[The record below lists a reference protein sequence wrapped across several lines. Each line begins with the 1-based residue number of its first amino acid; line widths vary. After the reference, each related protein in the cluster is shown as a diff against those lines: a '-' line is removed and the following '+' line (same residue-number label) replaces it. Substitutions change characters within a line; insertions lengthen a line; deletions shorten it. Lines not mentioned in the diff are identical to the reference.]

1 MAEPAS
7 KIQNDSTP
15 GDQSGNSEPN
25 SQVIFSAENTN
36 NANPA
41 SEDKSDPWANGTP
54 PVDGVSVDQWG
65 NKVITQTNQQNS
77 EFNTGTQT
85 TTTTTQPAASPAGY
99 TNGATPEGTVGDW
112 GNNGA
117 SNQVGDWGNSPV
129 GSILGGGPTAAN
141 DNNVANDNTAGGE
154 NDGNADS
161 WNEGSTNQAPKS
173 EEEIAEDEE
182 GKPKAQEP
190 EEQAEEEAQ
199 QEAAATAAA
208 AGTEEQTKNAA
219 NAENAEASTG
229 EPAESPTSEGEPA
242 QAEPATPPESTTPVP
257 TEGAAPQQAPD
268 APTETTP
275 AQPVASAAT
284 SPASGSEAPSAGR
297 TNQPAPPAGTL
308 GGNSGGPTPPT
319 GSNINPNQS
328 WRQRMAGRG
337 IDGLDRAGKGLNK
350 LADKGEERLA
360 NKEKANAA
368 AGSPYRKP
376 ANNGSNKAAESDDP
390 MMQGPNLSKAKGD
403 SMLGKAN
410 IQRELA
416 EQSARKVTAV
426 AGKLGA
432 SKKTQQYISVN
443 LIAGI
448 NLLFLIIELLL
459 IETIIAG
466 LIFVIHLVA
475 FTIWLVTKERWKR
488 AWLGA
493 VALFALPVIS
503 VMAVI
508 GTFVSFLLLFAVVGC
523 QHSEGVLPF
532 GIPVGWL
539 TTRISAFGTNWG
551 ALSQICDVIN
561 VRSTGVGTTAAGAT
575 PGQSASSSVTRT
587 MTLQSGDVVLIDDL
601 ATSPPIIAGTQLT
614 RPPQVPA
621 TLSYQVNAAGYT
633 SPAQCLLGDLPYSE
647 SVRMQKV
654 VLDDGRERIVSLPAH
669 QTIDCIQSDAARRNL
684 RAIQTGT
691 VVKRVQ
697 DDAVLGNY
705 VTIEHPNG
713 LRVSYYHLASVPDDL
728 LLGTI
733 VGPGQLIGV
742 GGQTGANTFVGTKMQ
757 FEYKTSQGGW
767 QVFNPISSTP
777 ALSIVTPFP
786 CADNRLK
793 SCLLE

>member
-7 KIQNDSTP
+7 KIPNDSTP
-15 GDQSGNSEPN
+15 SDQSGTSEPH
-25 SQVIFSAENTN
+25 SQVIFSAGN
-36 NANPA
+36 NATPA
-41 SEDKSDPWANGTP
+41 NDDKSDPWANGTP
-54 PVDGVSVDQWG
+54 PVDGVTVDQWG
-65 NKVITQTNQQNS
+65 NTVYTQTDLQNQ
-77 EFNTGTQT
+77 EFNTSSQSSTTSSSATTSPVGNAGTT
-85 TTTTTQPAASPAGY
+85 SPTG
-99 TNGATPEGTVGDW
+99 PQGTVGDW
-112 GNNGA
+112 GNNGS

-129 GSILGGGPTAAN
+129 GSILGDPTSAAN
-141 DNNVANDNTAGGE
+141 DNASNAPGEAGTGDE
-154 NDGNADS
+154 STTDG
-161 WNEGSTNQAPKS
+161 WNEGSAAEAPQS
-173 EEEIAEDEE
+173 EDEKPVEDEE
-182 GKPKAQEP
+182 GKPKT
-190 EEQAEEEAQ
+190 EETVE
-199 QEAAATAAA
+199 QEAADAAEGAAKEAESVPQENTATPDAASEGA
-208 AGTEEQTKNAA
+208 EKDATPTGTNAPA
-219 NAENAEASTG
+219 SNAEVPPPATG
-229 EPAESPTSEGEPA
+229 EQSPPSGAEPTPPSQPAPATSGIPEPA
-242 QAEPATPPESTTPVP
+242 QT
-257 TEGAAPQQAPD
+257 
-268 APTETTP
+268 
-275 AQPVASAAT
+275 AAT
-284 SPASGSEAPSAGR
+284 
-297 TNQPAPPAGTL
+297 QPAPPAGNL
-308 GGNSGGPTPPT
+308 GAPSGAGAPLPPAPSGT
-319 GSNINPNQS
+319 VNPNQS
-328 WRQRMAGRG
+328 WRQRMANRG
-337 IDGLDRAGKGLNK
+337 IGGLDRANKGLNN
-350 LADKGEERLA
+350 LADRGEERL
-360 NKEKANAA
+360 NKGKKEDGASNAPAKTPAGPNSKPAA
-368 AGSPYRKP
+368 AQ
-376 ANNGSNKAAESDDP
+376 SDDP

-410 IQRELA
+410 LQKELA

-466 LIFVIHLVA
+466 LIFVIHLIA

-508 GTFVSFLLLFAVVGC
+508 GTFVSFLLLFAVIGC

-561 VRSTGVGTTAAGAT
+561 VRSTGVGTTAAGTT
-575 PGQSASSSVTRT
+575 PGQGASSPVTRA
-587 MTLQSGDVVLIDDL
+587 MTLASGDVVLIDDVT
-601 ATSPPIIAGTQLT
+601 ASPPIIAGTELR
-614 RPPQVPA
+614 RPPQVPG
-621 TLSYQVNAAGYT
+621 TLTNQVNAAGYT

-647 SVRMQKV
+647 SVRMQRV

-669 QTIDCIQSDAARRNL
+669 QTIDCLQPDTARRNIH
-684 RAIQTGT
+684 AIQTGT
-691 VVKRVQ
+691 VVKRVE
-697 DDAVLGNY
+697 DDIVLGNY

-713 LRVSYYHLASVPDDL
+713 LRVSYYHLGSLPEDL
-728 LLGTI
+728 VLGTI
-733 VGPGQLIGV
+733 VGPGQLVGV
-742 GGQTGANTFVGTKMQ
+742 GGQTGTNTFVGTKMQ

-793 SCLLE
+793 NCLLE